1 MVAYADALERC
12 STEAA
17 PWHIIPADR
26 KWYRN
31 WAITQLL
38 CEELEGLGLEWPEAD
53 FDVAEELRRV
63 RSVA

>member
-1 MVAYADALERC
+1 VPA
-12 STEAA
+12 SGHAA
-17 PWHIIPADR
+17 RANAS
-26 KWYRN
+26 RN

-38 CEELEGLGLEWPEAD
+38 CEELEGLALEWPEAD